1 MSKEITERIKIIIDH
16 YELAVSTFA
25 DSIGVQRSSI
35 SHLLN
40 GRNKP
45 SLDFILKVIKTY
57 PEVNLYWLLNGKGT
71 FPAVQK
77 DENISPIQK
86 EALQYNKQLPKE
98 VFPISTNKTKDATPS
113 KIVIFYT
120 DGTFE
125 SYEVKND

>member
-1 MSKEITERIKIIIDH
+1 M
-16 YELAVSTFA
+16 AVSTFA

-35 SHLLN
+35 SHLLS

-71 FPAVQK
+71 FPSVQK
-77 DENISPIQK
+77 DKNTSPTQK
-86 EALQYNKQLPKE
+86 EVVQENKKLPKE
-98 VFPISTNKTKDATPS
+98 VFPIPMNKTKDATPS
-113 KIVIFYT
+113 RIVIFYT

-125 SYEVKND
+125 SFEVKND

>member
-1 MSKEITERIKIIIDH
+1 MSKEITERIKTIIDH

-35 SHLLN
+35 SHLLS

-71 FPAVQK
+71 FPSVQK
-77 DENISPIQK
+77 DENTSPTQK
-86 EALQYNKQLPKE
+86 EKLPQE
-98 VFPISTNKTKDATPS
+98 VFPIPMNKTKDATPS

-125 SYEVKND
+125 SFEVKND